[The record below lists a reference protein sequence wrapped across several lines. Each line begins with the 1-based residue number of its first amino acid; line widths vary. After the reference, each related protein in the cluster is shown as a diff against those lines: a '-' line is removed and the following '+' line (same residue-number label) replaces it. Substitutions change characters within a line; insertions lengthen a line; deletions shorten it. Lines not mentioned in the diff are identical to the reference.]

1 MENSVMELR
10 KSIDEIKAQQ
20 NRIEETLVA
29 IERKGQAQDRT
40 VSYLTDTRQ
49 TLEDRIA
56 VIEKSLDNLKSKL
69 EQQNKV
75 IAENNAQTQPI
86 NEAARMLRR
95 GASMDEVIAKTG
107 LPRNEI
113 EMLSSVH
120 GFNKPE
126 NSENPAETTHMLK
139 REQVAQEPSVTAE
152 SEKQQTT
159 AIHSGHVAG
168 LKARNAYG
176 IPASHPS
183 LRRSR

>member
-1 MENSVMELR
+1 MENTLLEL
-10 KSIDEIKAQQ
+10 KKAFADLKAQQ
-20 NRIEETLVA
+20 SRIEEAVIA

-49 TLEDRIA
+49 SLDDKIA
-56 VIEKSLDNLKSKL
+56 EVEKVLDNLSSKL

-75 IAENNAQTQPI
+75 IAENNTQTQPI

-95 GASMDEVIAKTG
+95 GASMEEVIAKTG

-126 NSENPAETTHMLK
+126 NSENPSESVHIVK
-139 REQVAQEPSVTAE
+139 PDQVSPEVQVNARSDLPRPAGIQ
-152 SEKQQTT
+152 
-159 AIHSGHVAG
+159 SGHVAG

-176 IPASHPS
+176 IPAGHHS
-183 LRRSR
+183 LRRTR